1 VSTQDLYGPAI
12 RQTTPKHSPPPGRT
26 PNSGMWNSARWDRAV
41 LPTSDHKRR
50 PVEYHLGTQC
60 RSRAQLYHALT
71 HFKYRL
77 IERVRTKL
85 REHGG
90 SVNALVVDDEFVS
103 EEYRRFVEIRG
114 HLDAQV
120 SRGGKSGS
128 RIQLSPDW
136 SLWPS
141 DGDGD
146 EESDGRAGFDEE
158 ESDFE

>member
-1 VSTQDLYGPAI
+1 
-12 RQTTPKHSPPPGRT
+12 
-26 PNSGMWNSARWDRAV
+26 M
-41 LPTSDHKRR
+41 
-50 PVEYHLGTQC
+50 
-60 RSRAQLYHALT
+60 
-71 HFKYRL
+71 
-77 IERVRTKL
+77 RTKL

-90 SVNALVVDDEFVS
+90 SVNALVVDGEFVS

-146 EESDGRAGFDEE
+146 EESDGESPSFEE
-158 ESDFE
+158 DESDFE

>member
-1 VSTQDLYGPAI
+1 MSTSPSENHTYPL
-12 RQTTPKHSPPPGRT
+12 TLTPRPI
-26 PNSGMWNSARWDRAV
+26 PNSGTWNSARWDRAV
-41 LPTSDHKRR
+41 LPTSEHKRR

-77 IERVRTKL
+77 IERVRAKL
-85 REHGG
+85 SEHGG
-90 SVNALVVDDEFVS
+90 SVNALVVDDDYVS
-103 EEYRRFVEIRG
+103 GEYRRFVEIRG

-128 RIQLSPDW
+128 SIKLSPDW

-146 EESDGRAGFDEE
+146 EESDGESPSFEE
-158 ESDFE
+158 DESDFE